1 MGPEEA
7 WAAYNTALQT
17 DPLITKS
24 ITASVILG
32 AADLTGQAL
41 ENRSKIS
48 SSIDWAR
55 SARFAFFGL
64 VLQAPWNHFYYLLLD
79 GVLPPTE
86 DPFTATNFLKVVIDQ
101 GLQAP
106 LFTILIF
113 VFLGALEGKQ
123 LEAIQQQLQKDY
135 KNTMLANCKS
145 LACMLGCD
153 GRVFL
158 LFLLLVLLFL
168 CIDRESIHSSHGN
181 QHRLRSTHLSSVI
194 SKFGVLW
201 VVYLPFAVVEQG
213 RE

>member
-135 KNTMLANCKS
+135 KNTMLANWKVFIP
-145 LACMLGCD
+145 ATAINIGFVPPIF
-153 GRVFL
+153 RV
-158 LFLLLVLLFL
+158 LFLNLVFFGWSIYLSLLLNK
-168 CIDRESIHSSHGN
+168 DES
-181 QHRLRSTHLSSVI
+181 
-194 SKFGVLW
+194 
-201 VVYLPFAVVEQG
+201 EQS
-213 RE
+213 